1 MPAEDLLGDEQLWRC
16 RLTKRAAELSCQ
28 SGGIVKSDL
37 KAFDE
42 ILSLSLA
49 PPLTSPLEFLT

>member
-1 MPAEDLLGDEQLWRC
+1 M
-16 RLTKRAAELSCQ
+16 TKRAAELSCQ